1 MSEKH
6 ITRRTLSSR
15 RSGETD
21 WSRLDQM
28 TEEEI
33 DVNAASD
40 ADNGLW
46 TEAQLVEARLFSPF

>member
-1 MSEKH
+1 MSEKR

-33 DVNAASD
+33 DANAASD